1 MDSLYRHDYRYLRV
15 NGFFSD
21 ELFPIKVLAERKVNH
36 YFVMHSVSIKLHVQG
51 AFLAWERVL
60 ARRGERGKTPVA
72 ARIPSHAVLLQ
83 AQCRPNAAP
92 CRLFATQTP
101 LLAVLLQAKC
111 CRIPSFHRSN
121 AAACRLS
128 TAQMQ
133 LRGAFLQ
140 PKRIRPPSFRN
151 PNAAARRLFA
161 SFNVHK
167 FSIWTTDDI
176 ALRYSLTCYNVFTY
190 QNSGK
195 NVSVGP
201 RDMFATC
208 CFFLTSTNMV
218 QCNQSC

>member
-1 MDSLYRHDYRYLRV
+1 MQLRAI
-15 NGFFSD
+15 FPLPKRRFS
-21 ELFPIKVLAERKVNH
+21 PC
-36 YFVMHSVSIKLHVQG
+36 YC
-51 AFLAWERVL
+51 
-60 ARRGERGKTPVA
+60 RR
-72 ARIPSHAVLLQ
+72 
-83 AQCRPNAAP
+83 
-92 CRLFATQTP
+92 
-101 LLAVLLQAKC
+101 
-111 CRIPSFHRSN
+111 N
-121 AAACRLS
+121 AAAYRLSTAQMPPRAVFPPPKRSSVAPFCNPHAAVHRLS

>member
-1 MDSLYRHDYRYLRV
+1 MGTCFGAAWEVY
-15 NGFFSD
+15 
-21 ELFPIKVLAERKVNH
+21 
-36 YFVMHSVSIKLHVQG
+36 VQG

-60 ARRGERGKTPVA
+60 AHCRERGKTPVA
-72 ARIPSHAVLLQ
+72 ARIPPHAVLLQ

-92 CRLFATQTP
+92 CHLSTTQTP

-111 CRIPSFHRSN
+111 SSVPSFCNPNAFACRLSTAPAPPPAVLLQAKCSSVPSFHRSN
-121 AAACRLS
+121 AAPWRLFA
-128 TAQMQ
+128 TQT
-133 LRGAFLQ
+133 Q
-140 PKRIRPPSFRN
+140 PHAVFPPPKCSSVPSF
-151 PNAAARRLFA
+151 RRLFA